1 MKDLYDSL
9 TIIIVLYNESF
20 NLVSRCLENI
30 KNYKIIIIDNAGNF
44 QLKNEIEKNFKIYKY
59 ILNQKNLGF
68 SKGINQGIKICDSEY
83 ILNLEADCLI
93 EDKSICK
100 LYQTHL
106 LYDNCVITTPTML
119 NKNNEITHSGGTLME
134 KNLGYEIFKI
144 EGDTCVDFPSTA
156 AILFKKKEILDLGL
170 FDEDLFIYYPDCEI
184 GRRIIK
190 RKKSIIQVFSAS
202 AIHTMGSL
210 KIKNRLKYIFFRNYY
225 FTIDGLI
232 YYFKENLHL
241 PYLEKLKKKIPS
253 YILKSL
259 INILLL
265 RFNKTTEYI
274 SIILAYYNFK
284 KKFLGRNKK

>member
-9 TIIIVLYNESF
+9 TIVIVLYNESF

-30 KNYKIIIIDNAGNF
+30 KNFKIIIIDNAGNF

-59 ILNQKNLGF
+59 ILNKKNLGF

-93 EDKSICK
+93 EDKNIYK
-100 LYQTHL
+100 LYQSHL
-106 LYDNCVITTPTML
+106 LYDNCVITTPTMF
-119 NKNNEITHSGGTLME
+119 NESNEITHSGGTLME

-184 GRRIIK
+184 GRRINK
-190 RKKSIIQVFSAS
+190 KKKSIIQVYSAS

-210 KIKNRLKYIFFRNYY
+210 KIKNHLKYNFFRNYY

-232 YYFKENLHL
+232 YYYKENLHL
-241 PYLEKLKKKIPS
+241 PHLKKLKKR
-253 YILKSL
+253 SL
-259 INILLL
+259 TIYLNH
-265 RFNKTTEYI
+265 Y
-274 SIILAYYNFK
+274 
-284 KKFLGRNKK
+284 

>member
-9 TIIIVLYNESF
+9 TIVIVLYNESF

-30 KNYKIIIIDNAGNF
+30 KNFKIIIIDNAGNF

-59 ILNQKNLGF
+59 ILNKKNLGF

-93 EDKSICK
+93 ADKNIYK
-100 LYQTHL
+100 LYQSHL
-106 LYDNCVITTPTML
+106 LYDNCVITTPTMF
-119 NKNNEITHSGGTLME
+119 NESNEITHSGGTLME

-184 GRRIIK
+184 GRRINK
-190 RKKSIIQVFSAS
+190 KKKSIIQVYSAS

-210 KIKNRLKYIFFRNYY
+210 KIKNHLKYNFFRNYY

-232 YYFKENLHL
+232 YYYKENLHL
-241 PYLEKLKKKIPS
+241 PHLKKLKKKIPN
-253 YILKSL
+253 YIFKLL
-259 INILLL
+259 LNIFLL
-265 RFNKTTEYI
+265 RFYKTVEYF
-274 SIILAYYNFK
+274 SIVMAYYNFK
-284 KKFLGRNKK
+284 RKF

>member
-9 TIIIVLYNESF
+9 TIVIVLYNESF
-20 NLVSRCLENI
+20 NLVSRCLENK
-30 KNYKIIIIDNAGNF
+30 KNFKIIIIDNAGNF

-59 ILNQKNLGF
+59 ILNKKNLGF

-93 EDKSICK
+93 EDKNIYK
-100 LYQTHL
+100 LYQSHL
-106 LYDNCVITTPTML
+106 LYDNCVITTPTMF
-119 NKNNEITHSGGTLME
+119 NESNEITHSGGTLME

-184 GRRIIK
+184 GRRINK
-190 RKKSIIQVFSAS
+190 KKKSIIQVYSAS

-210 KIKNRLKYIFFRNYY
+210 KIKNHLKYNFFRNYY

-232 YYFKENLHL
+232 YYYKENLHL
-241 PYLEKLKKKIPS
+241 PHLKKLKKKIPN
-253 YILKSL
+253 YIFKSL
-259 INILLL
+259 LNIFLL
-265 RFNKTTEYI
+265 RFNKTVEYF
-274 SIILAYYNFK
+274 SIVMAYYNFK
-284 KKFLGRNKK
+284 RKFLKN